1 VTIDDAITL
10 VQFCYPQIYY
20 ACHTRHERK
29 RSSALRLSRRDAELL
44 VHLSPSSPTTLT
56 ELAQHM
62 DLAASTASEAVAKL
76 EALGYVQK
84 AQDSRGD
91 RRRVGIA
98 LTKKGVDAVRAT
110 SVLEPARLRG
120 VLGRLSIRDRATVT
134 NGLRILARA
143 CRPAS
148 ALKKGA

>member
-1 VTIDDAITL
+1 
-10 VQFCYPQIYY
+10 
-20 ACHTRHERK
+20 
-29 RSSALRLSRRDAELL
+29 
-44 VHLSPSSPTTLT
+44 
-56 ELAQHM
+56 M

-76 EALGYVQK
+76 EALGYLQK
-84 AQDSRGD
+84 AQDSGGD

-120 VLGRLSIRDRATVT
+120 VLGRLSIRDRAAVT

-148 ALKKGA
+148 AIRKEA